1 MATAVMERPHVL
13 HSAMEYNAAME
24 ALDQLLD
31 QNPKKGTREFE
42 LLELLSLLVEDYESR
57 NIPEPPVPAPAAVV
71 EFMLGQK
78 GLTRSDLIEPLGG
91 KSRVSE
97 FLAGKRPLSTNQIKA
112 LRELL
117 GVSADLLIESAAPA
131 TGSGRKPAS
140 APMGLSPRRNTFL
153 ARGGAPKR
161 KAAKVNPTTRSRQIA
176 RKK

>member
-31 QNPKKGTREFE
+31 RNPKKGTREFE

-57 NIPEPPVPAPAAVV
+57 KIPEPPAPAPAAVV

-78 GLTRSDLIEPLGG
+78 GLTRADLIEPLGG

-117 GVSADLLIESAAPA
+117 GVSADLLIESAATA
-131 TGSGRKPAS
+131 TGSGRKTAL
-140 APMGLSPRRNTFL
+140 APMQLSPWRTSFV
-153 ARGGAPKR
+153 RGNAVAPKR
-161 KAAKVNPTTRSRQIA
+161 KAKANPATRSRKIA